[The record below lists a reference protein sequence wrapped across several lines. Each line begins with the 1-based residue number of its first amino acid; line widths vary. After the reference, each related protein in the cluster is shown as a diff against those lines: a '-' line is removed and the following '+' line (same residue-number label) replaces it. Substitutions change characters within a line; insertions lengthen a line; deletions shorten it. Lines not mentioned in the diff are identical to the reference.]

1 VRMHA
6 AEPRGKRAPTRGRGG
21 FAGGSPDCSGVTKVG
36 TRRGKERARA
46 VRRHA
51 RKRRLGCEARDMAG
65 RALGC
70 VGLSELRPVVRR
82 HVGLGV
88 RFFGSVRFLGS
99 CRNSVLQNLE
109 PK

>member
-6 AEPRGKRAPTRGRGG
+6 AELRGRRAPTRGRGG

-36 TRRGKERARA
+36 TQCGKEHVRV

-70 VGLSELRPVVRR
+70 VGRSEPRPIVRR
-82 HVGLGV
+82 
-88 RFFGSVRFLGS
+88 
-99 CRNSVLQNLE
+99 
-109 PK
+109 